1 MADVVFTSACGKFA
15 EKVADATTSLGILLL
30 KTAESDVALRDRAT
44 VAAILAAANTEADF
58 TNYARKTG
66 LTGTVTIDTA
76 NNRTDVALASN
87 PVTWTS
93 AGGGTDNTLAKL
105 IVFLDEGG
113 TDATRIP
120 LVALDCVVTTTGNNL
135 VITFNASGFARASA
149 A

>member
-1 MADVVFTSACGKFA
+1 MGDFVFTSACGKFA
-15 EKVADATTSLGILLL
+15 EKVADATTSVGILLL
-30 KTAESDVALRDRAT
+30 KTAETDATLRDRAT
-44 VAAILAAANTEADF
+44 VAAILAAANTEANF

-66 LTGTVTIDTA
+66 LTGTVTVDTA

-93 AGGGTDNTLAKL
+93 AGGATNNTLAKL

-120 LVALDCVVTTTGNNL
+120 LVGLDCVITTDGNNL
-135 VITFNASGFARASA
+135 VITFNAAGFARAA
-149 A
+149 AA